1 MVLRYCCLVGDYV
14 SVSGRE
20 LVTCSEM
27 HGAGN
32 CSVDVVHFLA
42 SWIHRPRQRLVHIFC
57 YMKKHTQKLS
67 HTNCVMTQTD
77 VNNHGTPQDVQE
89 LNRVLC
95 DHLED
100 KMKGTPVEGTIQR
113 LFEGTIRSYIQ
124 CVDVDFTSARV
135 ETYYD
140 IQV

>member
-1 MVLRYCCLVGDYV
+1 MLMGRGGGDPQPSAVQAHPALPCVLPPVAGCRILKGGSAAPPPPPCCVLFVRMYV
-14 SVSGRE
+14 
-20 LVTCSEM
+20 
-27 HGAGN
+27 
-32 CSVDVVHFLA
+32 
-42 SWIHRPRQRLVHIFC
+42 
-57 YMKKHTQKLS
+57 
-67 HTNCVMTQTD
+67 
-77 VNNHGTPQDVQE
+77 QDVQE

-124 CVDVDFTSARV
+124 CVDVDFTSARE

-140 IQV
+140 IQVMQWVPSLAVRC